1 MRRSI
6 RLGRLLIVAAIA
18 VWLGLPPSLVRAQSR
33 KAVPDSGAGGTAPV
47 DGKFMPQVSIL
58 RLQVVKP
65 DPGPLDMPAGIRR
78 MRRINGFDSTPEEG
92 TTLTLLIEEP
102 QQWILSL
109 EAKDCKITKFRD
121 DRNTDLTLDK
131 VPGEGDNFAFNP
143 RPGPEN
149 CTLVGEVDPTGHRA
163 TVTVHSPHFPASG
176 ANRLSLEADLVIKF
190 GHGERKVEQ
199 KNVNLKGDTIRVGP
213 SPLVVMSQ
221 DPSDGAGQQNG
232 TQVTLFHHGPIQREI
247 KKVAFIG
254 PDDAEI
260 QTRAGGGGST
270 GSIHLLHYT
279 FAQKVETCTVR
290 LTVPETVETVT
301 FSVAIDTGVGFPPG
315 ARRRSLKT
323 PEPQG
328 ATIGVAPR

>member
-6 RLGRLLIVAAIA
+6 RLGRLLIVAGFA

-33 KAVPDSGAGGTAPV
+33 KAGPDAEAGGKAPV

-65 DPGPLDMPAGIRR
+65 DPGLSDGPAGIRR
-78 MRRINGFDSTPEEG
+78 IRRLNGFDSTPEEG

-121 DRNTDLTLDK
+121 ERNTDLTLDK
-131 VPGEGDNFAFNP
+131 VPGEGDKLAFNP

-163 TVTVHSPHFPASG
+163 TVTVHSPHLPAAG
-176 ANRLSLEADLVIKF
+176 ANRLSLEADLVMKF

-199 KNVNLKGDTIRVGP
+199 KNVNLKSDMITAGP

-221 DPSDGAGQQNG
+221 DRGDGAGQQNV
-232 TQVTLFHHGPIQREI
+232 TQVTLFHQGPIQREI

-254 PDDAEI
+254 PDGEEI
-260 QTRAGGGGST
+260 QTRGGGSGSS
-270 GSIHLLHYT
+270 GSIHQLHYT
-279 FAQKVETCTVR
+279 FAQKIETCTVR

-301 FSVAIDTGVGFPPG
+301 LSVAIDTGVGFPPG
-315 ARRRSLKT
+315 ARRRTLKT

-328 ATIGVAPR
+328 ATSRAAPR